1 MKQQV
6 NLYQAVL
13 YPPRHE
19 WGLKLLL
26 ICWSSLLVLL
36 AAIWLWQQHQAQQQQ
51 ATLASVQQQLALQ
64 QQEFTLYQEALT
76 KRQPSAALAKQ
87 LSVEQRALQQK
98 QQLLSF
104 LSVQQQTASQH
115 YSPVLAHLTK
125 VDRQELWLT
134 HFSLQ
139 QQHSSFAGITLQ
151 PDSVPFWLEDLRQLG
166 YFHGQRFGQV
176 SMQQVPERKAVSF
189 ALQAEQ
195 GGAL

>member
-13 YPPRHE
+13 YPPTQA
-19 WGLKLLL
+19 WGLKQLLL
-26 ICWSSLLVLL
+26 TWSSLVLL
-36 AAIWLWQQHQAQQQQ
+36 LAVMWLWQQQQLHYQQ
-51 ATLASVQQQLALQ
+51 TQLASVQQQLALQ
-64 QQEFTLYQEALT
+64 QQEVTLYQEALT
-76 KRQPSAALAKQ
+76 KRQPSADLAKQ
-87 LSVEQRALQQK
+87 LNVEQRALQQK

-139 QQHSSFAGITLQ
+139 QQHSSFAGITLS
-151 PDSVPFWLEDLRQLG
+151 PDSMPLWLEDLRQLG